1 MIGLSSGFGSDVH
14 VCTCVCVCLC
24 VQCVRVTSAESDR
37 ASGSVL
43 KREILK
49 HTCKSL
55 SSSVFLSTQHESD
68 LKLMPLSFYWLVLS
82 LHLSLCFLTWAFS
95 GNGRYVI
102 RLSNRQYNAQH
113 THHTLHTI

>member
-24 VQCVRVTSAESDR
+24 VQCVCVTSAESDR